1 MTNSELIRTS
11 DDDNLAKFLHLLQ
24 AGALLEGKADSE
36 EWLREWL
43 DEEVEDEEDE

>member
-11 DDDNLAKFLHLLQ
+11 DDDSIANFLYIFQ
-24 AGALLEGKADSE
+24 AVALLEGKAYSE

-43 DEEVEDEEDE
+43 DEEPEDEDDE